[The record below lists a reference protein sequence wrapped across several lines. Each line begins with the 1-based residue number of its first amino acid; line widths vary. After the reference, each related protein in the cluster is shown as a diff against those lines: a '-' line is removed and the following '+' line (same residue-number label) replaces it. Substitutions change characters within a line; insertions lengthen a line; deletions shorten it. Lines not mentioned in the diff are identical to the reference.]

1 MRAVFLDADT
11 LGNWQGKSSQPAV
24 DLSPL
29 ANCFTEFDAYRL
41 TKPDEVIARSKDADV
56 IITNKVVLDRAT
68 LRQLP
73 NLKAIQ
79 LAATGMNN
87 IDLEAAK
94 ELNVRCFNV
103 ADYSTFAVAQLTV
116 QFMLN
121 FATRACEHYQ
131 LTAQGAWQKSRMFTL
146 TDFPIMELKGKTLVL
161 IGYGNIGQKVEELAK
176 AFGMTVLIANIPG
189 RPMRDNQITLDQ
201 ALPKADFVSL
211 HCPLTEVTQGLVDES
226 FLQQMKSSAYI
237 INTARGPIIDES
249 DLANGLKNKV
259 IAGAGLDVLSVE
271 PPSPDNPLLADDV
284 PNLAITPHIAWA
296 SHEAKQRLIQGMA
309 DNIQSLLNQANP

>member
-11 LGNWQGKSSQPAV
+11 LGNWQGKSHQ
-24 DLSPL
+24 PL
-29 ANCFTEFDAYRL
+29 ADLTPLAECFDDFDVYGL
-41 TKPDEVIARSKDADV
+41 TKPDEVLERCTDADV
-56 IITNKVVLDRAT
+56 IITNKVVLDGET
-68 LRQLP
+68 LKQLP
-73 NLKAIQ
+73 RLKAIQ

-94 ELNVRCFNV
+94 ELDIQCFNV
-103 ADYSTFAVAQLTV
+103 ADYSTFAVAQLTL

-131 LTAQGAWQKSRMFTL
+131 LTSQSAWQKSRMFTL
-146 TDFPIMELKGKTLVL
+146 TDFPIMELEGKTLAL

-176 AFGMTVLIANIPG
+176 AFGMKVIVANIPG
-189 RPMRDNQITLDQ
+189 RPMRDNQITLDE
-201 ALPKADFVSL
+201 ALPQADFVSL
-211 HCPLTEVTQGLVDES
+211 HCPLTDETKDLLNKD
-226 FLQQMKSSAYI
+226 FFHQMKSTAYV
-237 INTARGPIIDES
+237 INTARGPVINEQ
-249 DLANGLKNKV
+249 DLAVALKNNV

-271 PPSPDNPLLADDV
+271 PPSPDNPLLASDI

-309 DNIQSLLNQANP
+309 DNIARIKE

>member
-11 LGNWQGKSSQPAV
+11 LGNWQGKSSQPLA

-29 ANCFTEFDAYRL
+29 AECFDEFDVYGL
-41 TKPDEVIARSKDADV
+41 TSPGQILDRCLEADV
-56 IITNKVVLDRAT
+56 VITNKVVLDRKI
-68 LRQLP
+68 LQQLP

-94 ELNVRCFNV
+94 ELNIQCFNV
-103 ADYSTFAVAQLTV
+103 ADYSTFAVAQLTM
-116 QFMLN
+116 QFILN
-121 FATRACEHYQ
+121 FATRGCEHYR

-146 TDFPIMELKGKTLVL
+146 TDFPIMEIENKTLAL
-161 IGYGNIGQKVEELAK
+161 IGYGNIGKKVEDLAK
-176 AFGMTVLIANIPG
+176 AFGMKVIVANIPG
-189 RPMRDNQITLDQ
+189 RPMRDNQVTLEE
-201 ALPKADFVSL
+201 ALPQADFISL
-211 HCPLTEVTQGLVDES
+211 HCPLTDVTQDLVNKD
-226 FLQQMKSSAYI
+226 FFQQMKSTAYI
-237 INTARGPIIDES
+237 INTARGPVINEA
-249 DLANGLKNKV
+249 DLAMALKNNV

-271 PPSPDNPLLADDV
+271 PPSLDNPLLAKDV

-309 DNIQSLLNQANP
+309 DNMARLQ